1 MIQHGSIRRCLD
13 RLAEGRFRLRCL
25 ARPQQQPDEVTLHI
39 RPLRV
44 QFRRAPRDRYSFL
57 QPALAFQQV
66 AQMQVAPQSL
76 RRGLA

>member
-1 MIQHGSIRRCLD
+1 
-13 RLAEGRFRLRCL
+13 
-25 ARPQQQPDEVTLHI
+25 VTLHI

-76 RRGLA
+76 RR